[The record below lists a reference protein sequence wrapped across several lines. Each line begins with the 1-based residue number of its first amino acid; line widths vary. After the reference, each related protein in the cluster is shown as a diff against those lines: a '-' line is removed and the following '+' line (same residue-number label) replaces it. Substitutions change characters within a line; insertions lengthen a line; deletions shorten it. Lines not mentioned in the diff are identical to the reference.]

1 MGRAHTH
8 ELLKQNINQSGALP
22 RSTVVVYHQN
32 TVSVLVFQTSF
43 CREPVVA
50 TGCLT
55 ANLMVMQLFSSLTQT
70 DNS

>member
-22 RSTVVVYHQN
+22 RSTVVVYHQY

-43 CREPVVA
+43 CGEPVVA
-50 TGCLT
+50 TG
-55 ANLMVMQLFSSLTQT
+55 
-70 DNS
+70 